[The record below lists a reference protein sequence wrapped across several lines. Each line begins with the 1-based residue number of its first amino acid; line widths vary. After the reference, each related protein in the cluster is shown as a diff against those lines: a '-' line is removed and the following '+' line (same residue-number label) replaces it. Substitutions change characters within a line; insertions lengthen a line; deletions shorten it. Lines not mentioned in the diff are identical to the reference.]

1 MLDYIIYIFFGLISG
16 LCLGATS
23 FNPVGLILI
32 VLQALKICDY
42 KSNLGALMVLNLF
55 PIAIGSFF
63 EFYKSGQI
71 NWPLAIIL
79 ILSVTLGS
87 WFGSKIVTNKNY
99 ALSNK
104 SIEYFTGYVCILI
117 GIAFLI
123 GARYE
128 KN

>member
-1 MLDYIIYIFFGLISG
+1 
-16 LCLGATS
+16 
-23 FNPVGLILI
+23 
-32 VLQALKICDY
+32 
-42 KSNLGALMVLNLF
+42 
-55 PIAIGSFF
+55 
-63 EFYKSGQI
+63 
-71 NWPLAIIL
+71 
-79 ILSVTLGS
+79 LSVTLGS

-104 SIEYFTGYVCILI
+104 SIEYFTGYVSILI

>member
-1 MLDYIIYIFFGLISG
+1 M
-16 LCLGATS
+16 CVGATS

-104 SIEYFTGYVCILI
+104 SIEYFTGYVSILI